1 MTESKLVRRNVKE
14 IDKVDMHLHLV
25 KSLSNSST
33 PLGSPAGFASASKM
47 VLRAWTFIRRFDEM
61 VQRHYRSFVAST

>member
-1 MTESKLVRRNVKE
+1 M
-14 IDKVDMHLHLV
+14 DMRLHLV